1 MARAKKNEVKKLVE
15 VKVQQDPRGIK
26 EESEK
31 GELFF
36 KVVLMVMAV
45 ALFGVI
51 LYFVIDAIIGKP
63 NTSVTKRYEANN
75 YVVLGDVDR
84 INKGENFENLSH
96 LGLKQVLDSY
106 ANVYIFLYAENT
118 DSLTEAQK
126 TRQDLALGVVD
137 QLMEL
142 ESVETK
148 TINGGT
154 EDEFKY
160 VVLNS
165 DTAIFFLDIT
175 DVSNAQWS
183 TLINTNAGQA
193 SSANIPALLEIV
205 NGEDLE
211 WYGPWEAAGKN
222 EAAIT
227 KLQSVLADLS

>member
-1 MARAKKNEVKKLVE
+1 MARAQKNEVKKTVE

-63 NTSVTKRYEANN
+63 NTNVTKRYEANN
-75 YVVLGDVDR
+75 YVMLADVDK

-96 LGLKQVLDSY
+96 EGLKQVLDNY
-106 ANVYIFLYAENT
+106 VYVYIFLYAENT
-118 DSLTEAQK
+118 ESLTEAQK

-137 QLMEL
+137 QLMDL
-142 ESVETK
+142 DSVETK
-148 TINGGT
+148 TINAGQST
-154 EDEFKY
+154 EFKY
-160 VVLNS
+160 VTLS
-165 DTAIFFLDIT
+165 DDTAIFFLDIT
-175 DVSNAQWS
+175 DVTNAEWAS
-183 TLINTNAGQA
+183 LINTNAGQA
-193 SSANIPALLEIV
+193 SSANIPALLEIF

-222 EAAIT
+222 EATVT
-227 KLQSVLADLS
+227 KLESVLAGLS